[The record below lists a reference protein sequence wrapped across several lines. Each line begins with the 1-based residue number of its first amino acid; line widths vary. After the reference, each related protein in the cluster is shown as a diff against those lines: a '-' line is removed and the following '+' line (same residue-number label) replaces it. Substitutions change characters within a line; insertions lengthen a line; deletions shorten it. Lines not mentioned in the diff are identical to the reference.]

1 MQNLFIFTNTFLL
14 MEFISLKDFKNK
26 KISITI
32 DMAYNK
38 NNYEL
43 IDYANKLIT
52 KGLFNKY
59 IEYDSFCKETYDTI
73 NIPSSVYPETIT
85 KLKHTKFNE
94 IILLEEG
101 MYDYV
106 SGELVHTEPE
116 IFLNRIKYVNNPEK
130 SLFNELY
137 KEINKINFDE
147 ESLSIIKDILTD
159 DLKLLPEKLDL
170 IVFTDPLDIDFGFK
184 HKNILIKKLE
194 KEYTGKNILFKKHP
208 RDLNNY
214 KSNKYNY
221 FENSNISGQIIEKLY
236 DCEKVFIYPST
247 ILLTIENLSKIKLFT
262 FDIKDKKYEEIINSD
277 IIKEIEKI
285 NINQLL
291 I

>member
-73 NIPSSVYPETIT
+73 YIPSSVYPETIT

-94 IILLEEG
+94 IILLEER

-147 ESLSIIKDILTD
+147 ETLSIIKDILTD

>member
-73 NIPSSVYPETIT
+73 YIPSSVYPETIT

-106 SGELVHTEPE
+106 SGELVYTEPE
-116 IFLNRIKYVNNPEK
+116 IFLNRVKYVNNPEK
-130 SLFNELY
+130 SLCNELY

-147 ESLSIIKDILTD
+147 ETLSIIKDILTD
-159 DLKLLPEKLDL
+159 DLKLLPGKLDL

-194 KEYTGKNILFKKHP
+194 KEYPGKNILFKKHP

-277 IIKEIEKI
+277 IIKGIEKI
-285 NINQLL
+285 NIN
-291 I
+291 

>member
-73 NIPSSVYPETIT
+73 YIPSSVYPETIT

-106 SGELVHTEPE
+106 SGELVYTEPE

-147 ESLSIIKDILTD
+147 ETLSIIKDILTD
-159 DLKLLPEKLDL
+159 DLKLLPGKLDL

-236 DCEKVFIYPST
+236 DCEKIFVYPST

-285 NINQLL
+285 NIN
-291 I
+291 